1 MPASRPLNEWTS
13 RIRIAALMT
22 EVLRIAPEVSG
33 ALSSGSPIVAL
44 ESTLIAHGLPR
55 GRNLEVARELEA
67 VVRAAGAVPATIAV
81 IGGVARVGLDGAAL
95 EALALGGD
103 FAKAGVRDLAPV
115 MARGQSAATTVAST
129 SHLAARVGI
138 RVFATGGLGGVHRD
152 ARASW
157 DESADLVT
165 LAETGVTIVCAG
177 VKSILDVGATLER
190 LETLNVCVLGYGTD
204 RFPGFYLADSGFP
217 VPWRVDSPA
226 EVAAVM
232 RIQAGLGLERR
243 AIVVANPLPEV
254 EQVDPALHDRVLS
267 DALAAASSQG
277 VRGGATTPFLLD
289 RFHRDTGGATLEAN
303 VALVRRNAELAAR
316 IATAAAGGGS

>member
-1 MPASRPLNEWTS
+1 MS
-13 RIRIAALMT
+13 RIAAAMSAA
-22 EVLRIAPEVSG
+22 LRIAPEVSR
-33 ALSSGSPIVAL
+33 ALSSGGPVVAL

-55 GRNLEVARELEA
+55 GRNLEVARELES
-67 VVRAAGAVPATIAV
+67 VVREAGAVPATIAV
-81 IGGVARVGLDGAAL
+81 VDGVARVGLDEAAL
-95 EALALGGD
+95 EALALGRD

-115 MARGQSAATTVAST
+115 LARGGSAATTVAST
-129 SHLAARVGI
+129 SHLAARAGI
-138 RVFATGGLGGVHRD
+138 RVFATGGLGGVHRG
-152 ARASW
+152 ARESW

-165 LAETGVTIVCAG
+165 LAATGVTIVCAG

-217 VPWRVDSPA
+217 VRWRVDTPE

-232 RIQAGLGLERR
+232 RIQAGLGLEGR
-243 AIVVANPLPEV
+243 AIVVANPLPEDK
-254 EQVDPALHDRVLS
+254 QVDPALHDRVLS
-267 DALAAASSQG
+267 NALAAAAAQG

-316 IATAAAGGGS
+316 IARAAAGGRS